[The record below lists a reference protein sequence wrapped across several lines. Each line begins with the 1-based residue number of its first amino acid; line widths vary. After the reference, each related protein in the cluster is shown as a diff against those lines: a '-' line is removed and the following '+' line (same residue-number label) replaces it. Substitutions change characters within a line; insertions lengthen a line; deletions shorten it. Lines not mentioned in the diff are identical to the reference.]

1 MSEETSKCFRELH
14 FKNAE
19 TRKSK
24 GRNGDFVTASLGTEL
39 NHKEGTVYFFNR
51 SMNGSVTNGWV
62 VLPNDPELVSEL
74 IEQLKMIKNEIQI
87 EQLLS

>member
-1 MSEETSKCFRELH
+1 MSEETSKLFREFL
-14 FKNAE
+14 FKNGE
-19 TRKSK
+19 TRRSK
-24 GRNGDFVTASLGTEL
+24 VRSVTFITNSLGIKL
-39 NHKEGTVYFFNR
+39 SHKDGTVYLFNR
-51 SMNGSVTNGWV
+51 SMSGSITNGWV